1 MSDDAPDP
9 GVPGAG
15 TSARAMARWETVI
28 EDMAATAAEYES
40 EGWETLQLHP
50 GDVTVLPPD
59 SDTPGLDVLVPD
71 DEHRDLAALMDDHE
85 FVSSAVFRRAEGSM
99 VYLLVVEESTDDVA
113 VLYPVYYSTSD
124 RGVED
129 TFEHAHRTGRF
140 RSFVRRLQGDP
151 FVFEHDDPAPFA
163 P

>member
-1 MSDDAPDP
+1 MDDAPDSGAP
-9 GVPGAG
+9 GVG
-15 TSARAMARWETVI
+15 TSTRAMARWEAVI
-28 EDMAATAAEYES
+28 EDMAATAVEYEAD
-40 EGWETLQLHP
+40 GWETLQLHP

-59 SDTPGLDVLVPD
+59 SGTPGLDVLVPD

-85 FVSSAVFRRAEGSM
+85 FVSSEVFRRAEGSM
-99 VYLLVVEESTDDVA
+99 VYLLVVEAATDEVA
-113 VLYPVYYSTSD
+113 VLYPAYYSTSD
-124 RGVED
+124 RGVEE
-129 TFEHAHRTGRF
+129 TFEHARRTGRF